1 MLLTEVFAR
10 ALDAQPEEF
19 TDESSRE
26 TVMGWTSLRHVKLLV
41 EVETAYGIRFSN
53 AEMAAM
59 HTLGDVRAALTRRG
73 AEVL

>member
-10 ALDAQPEEF
+10 ALDAPAEELAE
-19 TDESSRE
+19 ESSRKN
-26 TVMGWTSLRHVKLLV
+26 VMGWTSLRHVRLLV
-41 EVETAYGIRFSN
+41 EVEGAYGIRFSN

-59 HTLGDVRAALTRRG
+59 HTLGDIRAALIRRG